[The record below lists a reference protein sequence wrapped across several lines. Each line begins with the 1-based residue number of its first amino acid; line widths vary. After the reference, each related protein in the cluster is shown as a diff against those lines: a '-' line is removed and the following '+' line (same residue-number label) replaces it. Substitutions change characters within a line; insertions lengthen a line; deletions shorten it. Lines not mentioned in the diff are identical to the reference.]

1 MCNNRIK
8 FDPDQSKSD
17 EEKMTSVSLFH
28 DVVVIKLGQVIDMP

>member
-17 EEKMTSVSLFH
+17 EEKMFSVSRFRRCSGH
-28 DVVVIKLGQVIDMP
+28 KLRSSY